1 MEHLSGLLTIAVV
14 SLLAAISPGP
24 DFFIVLRNSMVYS
37 RRCGLMTA
45 LGVSAAL
52 IVHLSYTL
60 VGIGLLIAESPFLY
74 TLLKYVGVLYLFY
87 LGTRGLLSSFKMGS
101 ASQEAYTK
109 SATEL
114 SSRSAFM
121 QGVLTNVLNPK
132 CALFFISLFSQF
144 IDPSTPLLVR
154 VEYAIVNWS
163 ISLGWFVFLVLLVTG
178 KMIHGKLHAFRV
190 YIDRVMGSALIF
202 LGFKLLLV

>member
-45 LGVSAAL
+45 LGISCAL
-52 IVHLSYTL
+52 IVHLCYTL

-87 LGTRGLLSSFKMGS
+87 LGTRGILSSFKMGS
-101 ASQEAYTK
+101 TSHEAYTK
-109 SATEL
+109 SSTEL
-114 SSRSAFM
+114 SSRAAFM
-121 QGVLTNVLNPK
+121 QGVLTNLLNPK

-144 IDPSTPLLVR
+144 IDPNTPLHVR
-154 VEYAIVNWS
+154 VEYAFVNWS
-163 ISLGWFVFLVLLVTG
+163 ISLGWFVFLVMLITG